1 MGEPKRV
8 NLNSSY
14 PNDSN
19 GNYLD
24 ARPDERQAV
33 GKTPGPAKEAEVN
46 KGSENMADDNLK
58 EILKTLKEQEEKF
71 RIAKEE
77 RDELR
82 KSYNK
87 MLKEQ
92 EEKFRIAKEERDKLK
107 KQGEFVFEKVN
118 QNLFGLNFV
127 TDIGQRY
134 YIKFNPLCENEG
146 IKLLCLNG
154 MHTGFKENIYSVP
167 SGLYERLKEELTTYL
182 QNRHDSQAEPLKYVN
197 GENKSRDEVL
207 AILRDYTFSN

>member
-58 EILKTLKEQEEKF
+58 EILKT
-71 RIAKEE
+71 
-77 RDELR
+77 
-82 KSYNK
+82 
-87 MLKEQ
+87 LKEQ